1 MLSNEIE
8 CATISHNIKEKEERK
23 VGNKIELT
31 SRNRLNI
38 KLLLIFIFYY
48 NMLILLLA
56 ATILQ
61 TCPYN
66 ITVSNNNT
74 L

>member
-1 MLSNEIE
+1 MGNEVE
-8 CATISHNIKEKEERK
+8 RATKSHKIKEIEERK
-23 VGNKIELT
+23 VGNKMELT

-56 ATILQ
+56 ATILK

-66 ITVSNNNT
+66 TTVSTNST
-74 L
+74 